1 MAVRLETHVAGRIE
15 DYALI
20 GDMQTAA
27 LVCRD
32 GTADWLCLPRFDSHA
47 VFAGLLGTEEHGFWR
62 LGPARA
68 EGTEPAFAD
77 RRRYRGDSLVLE
89 SEWDTP
95 RGTVR
100 VTDFMPPR
108 DGAPQLIR
116 IVEGVSGRV
125 PMRSELRM
133 RFSYGRVT
141 PWVHKVDNRTVAVA
155 GPDSV
160 WLDTEADTYGKNL
173 TTYSDFTVGPGERVA
188 FTISWQP
195 SHHGPPALP
204 EPEGSLEATE
214 LFWREWVDQCT
225 YHGPYREAV
234 VRSLITLKALTYAPT
249 GGIVAAP
256 TTSLPEEIG
265 GVRNWD
271 YRYTWLRDAAIT
283 LSSLLRTGY
292 REEAR
297 AWREWLLRA
306 VAGDPENL
314 QIMYGIA
321 GERELGEAELDWLPG
336 YENSGPVRVGNGAA
350 NQLQLDVY
358 GEVTEALHL
367 AHMTGLTRNDY
378 AMGLQL
384 KLIEYLEKHWEE
396 PDEGIWEVR
405 GPRRHFV
412 HSKVMAWVAVDRT
425 IKLVESGE
433 VEGPLER
440 WYQLRDDIH
449 RDVCERGYDK
459 ERNTFTQSYGSKELD
474 ASLLLIPQM
483 GFLPPDDK
491 RVIGTIE
498 AIQRE
503 LSTEDGFI
511 LRYPT
516 EGEEAGVDGLAGDEG
531 AFLACSF
538 WMADDL
544 AMIGRVDEAR
554 QLFEKLL
561 SLRNDLGL
569 LAEEW
574 DSNLQRQVGN
584 FPQAFSHVPLI
595 DTALRLTASGAYVG

>member
-160 WLDTEADTYGKNL
+160 WLDTEAETYGKNL
-173 TTYSDFTVGPGERVA
+173 TTYCDFTVGPGERVA

-195 SHHGPPALP
+195 SHHEPPALP
-204 EPEGSLEATE
+204 EPENSLEATE
-214 LFWREWVDQCT
+214 NFWREWVDQCT

-425 IKLVESGE
+425 IKLVESGD

-516 EGEEAGVDGLAGDEG
+516 EGEDAGVDGLAGDEG

-561 SLRNDLGL
+561 ALRNDLGL